1 MNLAFS
7 TTEFWLGV
15 AASYLLGAIPFSFI
29 IGKLH
34 GVDIRKIGSGNIG
47 ATNLGRAL
55 GKKWGYI
62 ALGLDITKGLF
73 AAGILPMLMVR
84 WHFTSHLIPFNVIA
98 GVAAILGHIYPAYL
112 FFRGGKGVATTVG
125 VFGALL
131 GWWLAIPLA
140 IYWLVAK
147 FSDYVSLG
155 SIAFALALPATAW
168 FRYGSSADNYWIW
181 AVALV
186 AAVFVIW
193 RHRGN
198 IKRLWQGTEPRRSAI
213 KESGQATGSHP
224 DG

>member
-1 MNLAFS
+1 MNFTFS
-7 TTEFWLGV
+7 TPAFWAGV
-15 AASYLLGAIPFSFI
+15 AACYLVGAIPFSFI

-34 GVDIRKIGSGNIG
+34 GVDIRKVGSGNIG

-55 GKKWGYI
+55 GKKWGYA

-73 AAGILPMLMVR
+73 AAAILPWLMLSWGLIDHR
-84 WHFTSHLIPFNVIA
+84 IPFNAFA
-98 GVAAILGHIYPAYL
+98 GAAAILGHIYPVYL
-112 FFRGGKGVATTVG
+112 LFRGGKGVATTVG

-131 GWWLAIPLA
+131 GYWLAIPLA
-140 IYWLVAK
+140 IYWLVAR

-155 SIAFALALPATAW
+155 SISFAVALPVMAW
-168 FRYGSSADNYWIW
+168 IRYGGSADNYWVSAI
-181 AVALV
+181 ALV
-186 AAVFVIW
+186 AAAFVIW

-213 KESGQATGSHP
+213 KETGQATGSHT